1 MKRTNKKQKP
11 LTFYFKIAL
20 FSFLLL
26 CIISILLIGNLFFDK
41 SKEAYEVY
49 IPSFVGKGED
59 EIYDIHRVMIIK
71 DYIYSDTAKKDEVI
85 YQSHTGKKK
94 IPKDGVY
101 TLGVTV
107 SLGKKTVIVP
117 NLAGMTQRDA
127 QNALNDL
134 GVRVDIEY
142 VCGDYDSGRV
152 LYHIPKKNSEIMA
165 NGRVTLYISRSQNDK
180 SITVPEFEGMN
191 IMDAITLAQSNDI
204 IVGDISYVSTEDIPE
219 GYVLSQSLP
228 VGIIVKKNSK
238 INFKVSKSINYNT
251 KDRKESR
258 VKLWMDRKREE

>member
-1 MKRTNKKQKP
+1 MKRINNKQKP

-20 FSFLLL
+20 FSFLSL

-41 SKEAYEVY
+41 GNEAYEIN
-49 IPSFVGKGED
+49 IPSFVGKCQD
-59 EIYDIHRVMIIK
+59 EIYDIDRVLIIK
-71 DYIYSDTAKKDEVI
+71 DHIYSDTVKKGDVI

-101 TLGVTV
+101 TLRVTV
-107 SLGKKTVIVP
+107 SLGKKTVMVP
-117 NLAGMTQRDA
+117 NLAGMTQKEA

-134 GVRVDIEY
+134 GVRADIEY
-142 VCGDYDSGRV
+142 ICGDYDSGRV

-165 NGRVTLYISRSQNDK
+165 NGRVTLYISRAQNDK
-180 SITVPEFEGMN
+180 SIIVPELEGMY
-191 IMDAITLAQSNDI
+191 ISKAIILAQSKGFI
-204 IVGDISYVSTEDIPE
+204 IGDVRYVNTEDIPE
-219 GYVLSQSLP
+219 GYVVSQSIP
-228 VGIIVKKNSK
+228 GGIMAEKNSK
-238 INFKVSKSINYNT
+238 IDFTVSQITDYNT